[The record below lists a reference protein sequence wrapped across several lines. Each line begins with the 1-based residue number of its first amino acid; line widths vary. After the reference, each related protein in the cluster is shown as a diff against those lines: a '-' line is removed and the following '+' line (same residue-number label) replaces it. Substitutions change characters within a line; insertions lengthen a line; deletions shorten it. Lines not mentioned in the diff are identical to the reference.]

1 MLSDMATYR
10 VTAHVA
16 LDGASLTATSEEIPV
31 IRGIDNLEGFNVPAA
46 PARRYFDL
54 QGRRVNEVRDGFF
67 IMQDANGNTQ
77 KMLIK

>member
-1 MLSDMATYR
+1 M
-10 VTAHVA
+10 
-16 LDGASLTATSEEIPV
+16 
-31 IRGIDNLEGFNVPAA
+31 IRGIDDLNSINIPAV

-67 IMQDANGNTQ
+67 IMQDANGHTQ